1 MVRVKMIVAN
11 SGEIYWL
18 MRAGKRDIR
27 IMKLNTKTAE
37 MGDDDYI
44 KEVGQL
50 STSEVFFFL
59 QFKKKFYIM
68 DESKNIRVYAQ
79 DPVTHMLE

>member
-1 MVRVKMIVAN
+1 
-11 SGEIYWL
+11 

-37 MGDDDYI
+37 MGDDDFI

-50 STSEVFFFL
+50 STSEVYFFL
-59 QFKKKFYIM
+59 YFNRRFYIM
-68 DESKNIRVYAQ
+68 DDNKNVKVYG
-79 DPVTHMLE
+79 